1 MSPQDI
7 QCSMC
12 GQRFDPE
19 QHLACRAC
27 PMHSGCNL
35 VCCPAC
41 GYQTVDPGRSKMVR
55 LARFFSKLRSSSGS
69 AQDRKDRT
77 TLADVPAGCRA
88 EVVGFS
94 AGFPPDRRVYLQSY
108 GLVLNYSVQVV
119 QHSPVTIVRLDHIE
133 LALENDLARG
143 ILVQLSPPDQIDAPA
158 A

>member
-19 QHLACRAC
+19 LHLACQAC
-27 PMHSGCNL
+27 LLHSGCNL

-55 LARFFSKLRSSSGS
+55 LARFFTKLRSSSGS
-69 AQDRKDRT
+69 AQDRKDKT

-88 EVVGFS
+88 KVVGFS
-94 AGFPPDRRVYLQSY
+94 AGFPLDRRVYLQSY

-143 ILVQLSPPDQIDAPA
+143 ILVQLSPPDQTDRPEV
-158 A
+158 

>member
-41 GYQTVDPGRSKMVR
+41 GYQTVDPGRSKIVR
-55 LARFFSKLRSSSGS
+55 LARFFSTLRSSSGS
-69 AQDRKDRT
+69 AQDCKDRT
-77 TLADVPAGCRA
+77 TLADVPAGCSA

-94 AGFPPDRRVYLQSY
+94 AGFPLDRRAYLQSY

-119 QHSPVTIVRLDHIE
+119 QQSPVTIVRLDHIE

-143 ILVQLSPPDQIDAPA
+143 ILVQLSLPDQIDRPA